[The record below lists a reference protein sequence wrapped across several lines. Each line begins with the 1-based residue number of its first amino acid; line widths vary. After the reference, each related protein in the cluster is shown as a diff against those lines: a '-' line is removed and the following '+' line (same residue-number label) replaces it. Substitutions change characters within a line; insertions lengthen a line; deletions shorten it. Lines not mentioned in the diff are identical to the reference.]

1 MKVIILVDGSDE
13 EVGETMDL
21 IKTKYPV
28 FITDLTQNWKSD
40 ISEYDYLLK
49 TVYNFT
55 HFSSGDILL
64 VRFSGKEEI
73 PKRLGDEC
81 TEMILSVSYDKESSN
96 YTNNPKKTFLE
107 LIKIFN
113 KENEVN
119 VRA

>member
-28 FITDLTQNWKSD
+28 FITDSTQNWSNE
-40 ISEYDYLLK
+40 ICEYDYLLK
-49 TVYNFT
+49 TIHNFT
-55 HFSSGDILL
+55 NFSSGDILL
-64 VRFSGKEEI
+64 VRFSGEDEI
-73 PKRLGDEC
+73 PKKLGDEC
-81 TEMILSVSYDKESSN
+81 AEMVLSISYDKGSN
-96 YTNNPKKTFLE
+96 NYIDNTSDTFLE

-113 KENEVN
+113 KENEIN